1 MSDEDHGSSRVRVAA
16 DEAILLVVD
25 MQERLM
31 TAMPEEARERTIK
44 NIGILLSLAGRMGIH
59 AIATEQYPKGLG
71 RTIPEIAESMPDFEP
86 VEKISFSCCG
96 GEGISD
102 WLPDADPGKI
112 MVTGCETHVCVFQSV
127 SDLLEQGWNVHV
139 PADAVCSR
147 TKENWET
154 GLRLME
160 KAGAVITST
169 ETVIFD
175 VLRVAGTEEF
185 KFMSRLLK

>member
-1 MSDEDHGSSRVRVAA
+1 MSDEDHGSPQVRVAA
-16 DEAILLVVD
+16 DGTILLVVD

-31 TAMPEEARERTIK
+31 AAMPEEARERTIK
-44 NIGILLSLAGRMGIH
+44 NIGILLSLAGRMGIR

-96 GEGISD
+96 GAGISD
-102 WLPDADPGKI
+102 WLPDVDPGEI
-112 MVTGCETHVCVFQSV
+112 VVTGCETHVCVFQSV
-127 SDLLEQGWNVHV
+127 SDLLDQGWNVHV

-160 KAGAVITST
+160 KAGALITST
-169 ETVIFD
+169 ETVVFD
-175 VLRVAGTEEF
+175 ILRVAGTDEF